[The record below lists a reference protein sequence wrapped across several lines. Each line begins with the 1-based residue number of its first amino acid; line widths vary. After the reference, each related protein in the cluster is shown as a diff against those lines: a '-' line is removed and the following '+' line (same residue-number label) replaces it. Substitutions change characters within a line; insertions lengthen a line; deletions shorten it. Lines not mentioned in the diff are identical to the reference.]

1 MAQFC
6 FYTFVVDS
14 TFDTKQYRSRTQT
27 FAPDKC
33 KYSVGAF
40 MSLSGICIAAKI

>member
-6 FYTFVVDS
+6 FYTRVADS
-14 TFDTKQYRSRTQT
+14 TFDTKQYRTRTQT

-40 MSLSGICIAAKI
+40 MSLSGLCVTATI